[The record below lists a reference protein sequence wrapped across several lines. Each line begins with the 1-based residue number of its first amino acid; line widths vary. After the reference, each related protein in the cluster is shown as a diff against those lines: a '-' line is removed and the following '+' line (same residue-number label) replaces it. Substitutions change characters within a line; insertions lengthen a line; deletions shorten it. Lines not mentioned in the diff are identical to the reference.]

1 MDFSELTQ
9 TKNRP
14 AVFTSKRLQD
24 VARVESILLK
34 GARHYLENKGYI
46 EVNVPH
52 ITRATGSCENVYTL
66 FGVDYFGE
74 QAYLSQ
80 TGQLYLEA
88 LTPFLSKVWCVGP
101 SFRAETR
108 VDGRHLTEFSLLEL
122 EFKGNFDQLLSEIEG
137 IICAMIEELISSD
150 NIPEGF
156 EQNIQR
162 LREVKAPFKKIP
174 YTEAIEMLSDEG
186 VHWGDDLQSRHEQLL
201 VEMSGGKPIF
211 ITRYPKAIKFFNMIE
226 DEDDPRVVKSADLIL
241 PYSGE
246 AAGAAEREYRHD
258 RLVERLMSSNMMKM
272 LIKRGGGPSDF
283 NWYLEFYERHGE
295 PHSGCG
301 IGVNRVTQ
309 FALGTEDIRAAT
321 VYPMNKESLL

>member
-14 AVFTSKRLQD
+14 AVFTSKSLQG

-52 ITRATGSCENVYTL
+52 ITKATGSCENVSTL

-137 IICAMIEELISSD
+137 VVCAMVKELIRSD
-150 NIPEGF
+150 NTPEEF

-162 LREVKAPFKKIP
+162 LREIRSPFKKIP

-186 VHWGDDLQSRHEQLL
+186 VHWGDDLQSRHERLL

-241 PYSGE
+241 PCSGE

-258 RLVERLMSSNMMKM
+258 KLVERLMSSNMMKM
-272 LIKRGGGPSDF
+272 LIERGGGPGDF

>member
-14 AVFTSKRLQD
+14 TVFASKSLQG
-24 VARVESILLK
+24 VARAESVLLK
-34 GARHYLENKGYI
+34 GARHYLEDKGYI

-101 SFRAETR
+101 SFRAEDR

-137 IICAMIEELISSD
+137 VVCAMIGGLIHSD
-150 NIPEGF
+150 GIPEEF
-156 EQNIQR
+156 EPNLQR
-162 LREVKAPFKKIP
+162 LREVRAPFKKIT
-174 YTEAIEMLSDEG
+174 YTQAVEMLSDEG
-186 VHWGDDLQSRHEQLL
+186 VHWGDDLQSRHENLL
-201 VEMSGGKPIF
+201 VKMSGGEPIF
-211 ITRYPKAIKFFNMIE
+211 ITCYPKAIKFFNMIE
-226 DEDDPRVVKSADLIL
+226 DEKDPKVVKSADLIL
-241 PYSGE
+241 PCSGE

-258 RLVERLMSSNMMKM
+258 KLVERLMSSNMMKM
-272 LIKRGGGPSDF
+272 LKEKGGGPSDF
-283 NWYLEFYERHGE
+283 DWYLEFYKRHGE

-321 VYPMNKESLL
+321 VYPMNRESLL